1 MLDASESSLLRRV
14 VDLCDRVERDFGPR
28 VAPFAQ
34 GIGAWAN
41 STTVGVEIPLGG
53 RIGPMWGLHVRYARR
68 CGFLG
73 LWGPREQIRP
83 LDEVERELRLA
94 IEGWLTEQEEKR
106 RLEATR

>member
-1 MLDASESSLLRRV
+1 
-14 VDLCDRVERDFGPR
+14 
-28 VAPFAQ
+28 
-34 GIGAWAN
+34 
-41 STTVGVEIPLGG
+41 
-53 RIGPMWGLHVRYARR
+53 MWGLHVRYARR